1 MKENTAKPVPSVE
14 SFVERLTASG
24 LMTAAEIE
32 GFLVGLPADYRPR
45 TAEELARELLRRGV
59 LTKFQAQAV
68 YQGKTR
74 GLVLGNYVVLD
85 RLGEGGMGQIYK
97 AQHRKMK
104 RVVALKMLPSAA
116 TKSPD
121 AIKRFQ
127 REVEAAAKLR
137 HSNIVRAHDAG
148 EARGVHFLV
157 MEYVDGKDLSATVKL
172 QGSLAVALAVDYIA
186 QAAKGLEYAHNQG
199 VIHRDIK
206 PSNLLLDRSG
216 VVKILDM
223 GLARVESLVGQTDEG
238 LTRGGQVMG
247 TLDYMAPEQALDT
260 KYADARS
267 DVYSLGC
274 TLYYLLAGRA
284 PFAGDTATKKILA
297 HREQPVPSLRTT
309 REDVP
314 ESLDAVFRKM
324 LAKQPEDRQQSM
336 TEVLAELQGCKLP
349 ATAPVAASARTAGPP
364 PMPAVS
370 ETLSLHQE
378 QVGTSSEQVD
388 VRSRIERSAARHS
401 TVTFRRVKP
410 WAANLL
416 GSLSKR
422 PRIMAA
428 VATGVL
434 FLFLL
439 LGVILTLRTREGTLV
454 VELSDPDVTVQI
466 ISAEGKVQ
474 IERQGGQDKIEIGL
488 DPGNHR
494 LRVQKGGL
502 EVFAQDFTIASGGKK
517 IIKATWKQ
525 PSATYQVDVDPSHAT
540 LTAEGKQVSVAGQGL
555 HRSITV
561 IEPDGRGKILV
572 KLAYP
577 GYEPLTQEL
586 QPQAGESRRLTLRL
600 KVLPVSAP
608 APSSQAVVENEYSI
622 VPPDLS
628 SPEWKKELE
637 DFKSEISR
645 DRNWRNSH
653 SKTFLLLRI
662 RGEPPTGAAES
673 FGISR
678 GKNVSSL
685 GIWNTGYT
693 GLVTGIRQGEFLP
706 LVVASGAGESPC
718 ITLKLLAVNHRSPE
732 IPMPFRNGEVVPIGD
747 VVLTSWPDSRK
758 GAVRVRVLA
767 EQGRPFGGAFV
778 LLSRSTRADASAVP
792 LSLVREESGQ
802 SVWASPRVGPGE
814 YVLTVHP
821 NDEWLATGEKVPI
834 VSGKTTEVDL
844 PVYRQRE
851 VTLRWWCRQ
860 GDAMKWRTGVHRMI
874 TGKEVVGEKWLE
886 SKAWE
891 DNCGNYLGNISQW
904 DGERCELLPVNY
916 CAVRLKDFKDIETVQ
931 FPAKDIFGTVTKTTV
946 SWNSLPALGAIGV
959 GDVFALRDAYLRSD
973 LQVVLRVEQ
982 IAPVSAAPG
991 YLTQAE
997 LEKSPDKSLPFYR
1010 RIHEVSWS
1018 GTRFKPAYRGLMGVE
1033 EHLLGLAPKVHPDA
1047 VASHP
1052 DGRIGLSYELSYR
1065 RHNTY
1070 QNARYLLFW
1079 ENGALRE
1086 SVVDIKPDRSADP
1099 QSIEERRAAGYFR
1112 RFGGPVTFDGSGT
1125 CYFGLN
1131 GSPPDGLYT
1140 VLGRS
1145 PVSIKKLCNRGAGY
1159 AIQVPAFDPG
1169 HLYVTNWSA
1178 NICRYPIRPSRE
1190 AASSDT
1196 EDSRKPDEWL
1206 KVTGERIT
1214 FSHAL
1219 VLSPERL
1226 LAQVEFFSEGLE
1238 LMLLEKKR
1246 YTRTILLDKAAR
1258 TLHVLPWKS
1267 TGTMTV
1273 SVDGQRMVRFDN
1285 ESKTLREFRLVPIS
1299 NTSRTEKKAATGD
1312 AQPPAPTDDE

>member
-388 VRSRIERSAARHS
+388 VRSRIERSAAGHS

-422 PRIMAA
+422 PKIMAA

-434 FLFLL
+434 FFFLL

-572 KLAYP
+572 NLAYP
-577 GYEPLTQEL
+577 GYEPLMREL
-586 QPQAGESRRLTLRL
+586 QPQAGESRHLALRL
-600 KVLPVSAP
+600 KPSP
-608 APSSQAVVENEYSI
+608 APEPAARQEPPNQVVNENQYSI

-628 SPEWKKELE
+628 LPEWKEELDHTKRWAE
-637 DFKSEISR
+637 PYGKSKGYYR
-645 DRNWRNSH
+645 TLVLFRV
-653 SKTFLLLRI
+653 
-662 RGEPPTGAAES
+662 RGEEPAPISGVIRVERGTNVGVFWRGGGWSTVATVGEGGFVCAE
-673 FGISR
+673 
-678 GKNVSSL
+678 VSSQAPKD
-685 GIWNTGYT
+685 TQ
-693 GLVTGIRQGEFLP
+693 VRVRF
-706 LVVASGAGESPC
+706 VA
-718 ITLKLLAVNHRSPE
+718 VHHYSPE
-732 IPMPFRNGEVVPIGD
+732 VALPFRKGGVVPVGD
-747 VVLTSWPDSRK
+747 VVLKKLPDSRK
-758 GAVRVRVLA
+758 GSVQVRVSTEEGL
-767 EQGRPFGGAFV
+767 PFLGASV
-778 LLSRSTRADASAVP
+778 LLDRIWGVAVSPSKGCVDLSTAGKKD
-792 LSLVREESGQ
+792 ED
-802 SVWASPRVGPGE
+802 SVWVSPPVGAGE
-814 YVLTVHP
+814 YTLKVDPTDRWTSPGKKVMVV
-821 NDEWLATGEKVPI
+821 AGERVQ
-834 VSGKTTEVDL
+834 VDF

-851 VTLRWWCRQ
+851 LTLRWWFRA
-860 GDAMKWRTGVHRMI
+860 DARANWITGVHRMR
-874 TGKEVVGEKWLE
+874 TGTYWDPGDLWKKDA
-886 SKAWE
+886 S
-891 DNCGNYLGNISQW
+891 DSSPISIRIGPW
-904 DGERCELLPVNY
+904 DGADCFLLPNGYFVVQLNKFTSPETLQFPSADSFQY
-916 CAVRLKDFKDIETVQ
+916 MPHAIRVGDAFAITRPNESESSTRVSWQAILRAEQLTPVRAVRI
-931 FPAKDIFGTVTKTTV
+931 
-946 SWNSLPALGAIGV
+946 
-959 GDVFALRDAYLRSD
+959 
-973 LQVVLRVEQ
+973 
-982 IAPVSAAPG
+982 
-991 YLTQAE
+991 
-997 LEKSPDKSLPFYR
+997 
-1010 RIHEVSWS
+1010 
-1018 GTRFKPAYRGLMGVE
+1018 
-1033 EHLLGLAPKVHPDA
+1033 
-1047 VASHP
+1047 
-1052 DGRIGLSYELSYR
+1052 
-1065 RHNTY
+1065 
-1070 QNARYLLFW
+1070 
-1079 ENGALRE
+1079 
-1086 SVVDIKPDRSADP
+1086 
-1099 QSIEERRAAGYFR
+1099 
-1112 RFGGPVTFDGSGT
+1112 
-1125 CYFGLN
+1125 
-1131 GSPPDGLYT
+1131 
-1140 VLGRS
+1140 
-1145 PVSIKKLCNRGAGY
+1145 
-1159 AIQVPAFDPG
+1159 
-1169 HLYVTNWSA
+1169 
-1178 NICRYPIRPSRE
+1178 SRE
-1190 AASSDT
+1190 
-1196 EDSRKPDEWL
+1196 
-1206 KVTGERIT
+1206 
-1214 FSHAL
+1214 
-1219 VLSPERL
+1219 
-1226 LAQVEFFSEGLE
+1226 
-1238 LMLLEKKR
+1238 
-1246 YTRTILLDKAAR
+1246 
-1258 TLHVLPWKS
+1258 
-1267 TGTMTV
+1267 
-1273 SVDGQRMVRFDN
+1273 
-1285 ESKTLREFRLVPIS
+1285 
-1299 NTSRTEKKAATGD
+1299 
-1312 AQPPAPTDDE
+1312 